1 MSYPLVVAAASGEQS
16 LLGALI
22 PMILIF
28 GIFYLIWFMPLRKKQ
43 KALESFIASLKK
55 GDRVVTNGGLFGEVT
70 KVEDNIVVLKL
81 AENVKVRVS
90 RRAIAG
96 PEVGPD
102 RREMGDHGS

>member
-22 PMILIF
+22 PMIVIF

-43 KALESFIASLKK
+43 KALESLLGALKK
-55 GDRVVTNGGLFGEVT
+55 GDRVVTNGGLYGEVT
-70 KVEDNIVVLKL
+70 KVEDHIVVLKL
-81 AENVKVRVS
+81 AENIKVRVS

-96 PEVGPD
+96 LEGSPAEK
-102 RREMGDHGS
+102 GDG